1 MSVTAMELHEIW
13 KAALGLGQEA
23 SDLGPLQVVARVA
36 VVYAVTL
43 LIVRLGKKRFMGRG
57 TAFDVIVGII
67 VGSVASR
74 AITGN
79 APLGPALAGVA
90 ALLALHWMFSA
101 IALRWHGF
109 GTAVKGH
116 SRVVIRDGVLD
127 EVELRAAHLTHRDL
141 DEDLRAKG
149 YVKVDEV
156 AEARI
161 ERDGSL
167 SVRRKPSPP
176 RVVQVDVAEG
186 VQRVRI
192 EIA

>member
-1 MSVTAMELHEIW
+1 MLVIAMELHEIW
-13 KAALGLGQEA
+13 SATLGLGEEA
-23 SDLGPLQVVARVA
+23 RDLGAMQVVARV
-36 VVYAVTL
+36 VIVYAVTL
-43 LIVRLGKKRFMGRG
+43 IIVRLGKKRFMGRG

-90 ALLALHWMFSA
+90 TLLALHWLFSA
-101 IALRWHGF
+101 IALHWHGF

-116 SRVVIRDGVLD
+116 SRVVIRDGAID
-127 EVELRAAHLTHRDL
+127 EDRLRAAHLTHRDL
-141 DEDLRAKG
+141 DEDLRSKG
-149 YVKVDEV
+149 YVRVEDV
-156 AEARI
+156 AEGRI
-161 ERDGSL
+161 ERDGTL
-167 SVRRKPSPP
+167 SVQRKQSTPK
-176 RVVQVDVAEG
+176 VVEVEVAAG

>member
-1 MSVTAMELHEIW
+1 MPVIAMNVHEAWI
-13 KAALGLGQEA
+13 AALGLGQEA
-23 SDLGPLQVVARVA
+23 SDLGPLQVAARVA
-36 VVYAVTL
+36 IVYAVTL
-43 LIVRLGKKRFMGRG
+43 MIVRFGKKRFMGRG

-79 APLGPALAGVA
+79 APLGPALTGVA
-90 ALLALHWMFSA
+90 TLLALHWLFSA

-109 GTAVKGH
+109 GSMVKGH
-116 SRVVIRDGVLD
+116 SRVVIRDGVVD
-127 EVELRAAHLTHRDL
+127 EPTLRAAHLTHRDL
-141 DEDLRAKG
+141 DEDLRAKS
-149 YVKVDEV
+149 YVRVEEI

-167 SVRRKPSPP
+167 SVERKPVPP
-176 RVVQVDVAEG
+176 RIVEVEVAAG

>member
-1 MSVTAMELHEIW
+1 MDLLEIW
-13 KAALGLGQEA
+13 ESAFGLGEEA
-23 SDLGPLQVVARVA
+23 RDLRSLQVVARV
-36 VVYAVTL
+36 VIVYAVTL

-57 TAFDVIVGII
+57 TAFDVIIGII
-67 VGSVASR
+67 IGSVASR

-90 ALLALHWMFSA
+90 ALLALHWLFSA

-109 GTAVKGH
+109 GAMVKGH
-116 SRVVIRDGVLD
+116 SRVVIRDGVVD
-127 EVELRAAHLTHRDL
+127 EEQLRGAHLTHRDL

-149 YVKVDEV
+149 YVRVEEV

-167 SVRRKPSPP
+167 SVQRKSKPP
-176 RVVQVDVAEG
+176 RVVEVEVAAG

-192 EIA
+192 EID